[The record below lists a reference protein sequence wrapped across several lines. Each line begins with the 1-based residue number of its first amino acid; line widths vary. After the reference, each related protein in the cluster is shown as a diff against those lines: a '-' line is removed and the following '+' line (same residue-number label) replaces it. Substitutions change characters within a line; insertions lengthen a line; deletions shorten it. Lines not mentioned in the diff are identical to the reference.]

1 MKNKHVKWLTGLL
14 ALLMIFTLTAPVV
27 WADDTNS
34 FAIPVRINTTGPV
47 PAGVEYRIILTA
59 DDPAYPLP
67 AGAEDGVYV
76 YTTRNAGDHVL
87 APIEFTEVGIY
98 TYTIEQKSNHPRC
111 TFDKEVYELTIYVT
125 YNEEGGLEIRMV
137 AYKEGSTEKVDLVEF
152 NNRCTKPGVTEPPVT
167 EPDETEPPVTEPDET
182 EPPVTE
188 PDETEPPVT
197 EPPET
202 EETEKPDTE
211 PVKKTQISVQKVWK
225 DDGKDRPDF
234 VNVQLMDG
242 NRVVDTVKLSA
253 KNHWGHTWT
262 GLDGKGN
269 WDVREVNVPKGYKAT
284 YSQEGT
290 VITITNSKVLLDTGQ
305 LKWPIPILATL
316 GTGLILAGAG
326 LLKKRNENEA

>member
-234 VNVQLMDG
+234 VNVQ
-242 NRVVDTVKLSA
+242 
-253 KNHWGHTWT
+253 
-262 GLDGKGN
+262 
-269 WDVREVNVPKGYKAT
+269 
-284 YSQEGT
+284 
-290 VITITNSKVLLDTGQ
+290 
-305 LKWPIPILATL
+305 
-316 GTGLILAGAG
+316 
-326 LLKKRNENEA
+326 